1 MPTDGK
7 NCRKCFIENCSKC
20 SGTKKNNICSIC
32 MEPYNPIY
40 DKKKKIKSCKKF
52 CEIGEK
58 CSKCNEDKCINCNPG
73 YILEKG
79 ECIINHSFK
88 AVFQT
93 EHLKENII
101 LINKEFTKDIVE
113 LIIDSEKVKPSYN
126 YTFAKKGM
134 HSVIML
140 LNNEC
145 LET

>member
-1 MPTDGK
+1 MLGDK
-7 NCRKCFIENCSKC
+7 
-20 SGTKKNNICSIC
+20 KKNNICSIC

-93 EHLKENII
+93 EYIKENII